1 MNQESSRNPK
11 HRPAA
16 EKAGKPR
23 AGGTPPKR
31 SSGSRATAASH
42 GKSPAKKPTA
52 ARPTSTQNRKP
63 AAKKPTANTTAKRPV
78 SKPNTKPAARTT
90 TANLPAKKP
99 VPPTPPLPDPRERII
114 YESEADAALC
124 NKPPTGTPEYPYYND
139 ALQAEKPKRFPTLR
153 KAFSILCTTLVSL
166 FLICIITGTIVATGM
181 TVYVMSFR
189 DEVSDVTIEELE
201 MKNNTYVYAND
212 SNGEL
217 VCLYKVNNHTER
229 IPVTIDQ
236 IPQHVKDAFVSA
248 EDERFYTHDGR
259 TCENAIVGDSLST
272 LFCFALSIF
281 VTAPS
286 GAFILR

>member
-1 MNQESSRNPK
+1 M
-11 HRPAA
+11 
-16 EKAGKPR
+16 
-23 AGGTPPKR
+23 
-31 SSGSRATAASH
+31 
-42 GKSPAKKPTA
+42 
-52 ARPTSTQNRKP
+52 
-63 AAKKPTANTTAKRPV
+63 
-78 SKPNTKPAARTT
+78 
-90 TANLPAKKP
+90 
-99 VPPTPPLPDPRERII
+99 
-114 YESEADAALC
+114 
-124 NKPPTGTPEYPYYND
+124 
-139 ALQAEKPKRFPTLR
+139 
-153 KAFSILCTTLVSL
+153 
-166 FLICIITGTIVATGM
+166 ATGM

>member
-52 ARPTSTQNRKP
+52 ARPTGTQNRKP
-63 AAKKPTANTTAKRPV
+63 AAKKPTANTIAKRPV
-78 SKPNTKPAARTT
+78 SKPPAKPAARTT

-99 VPPTPPLPDPRERII
+99 VPPTPPPPDPRERVI

-166 FLICIITGTIVATGM
+166 FLICIITGTIDRKSV
-181 TVYVMSFR
+181 V
-189 DEVSDVTIEELE
+189 
-201 MKNNTYVYAND
+201 
-212 SNGEL
+212 
-217 VCLYKVNNHTER
+217 
-229 IPVTIDQ
+229 
-236 IPQHVKDAFVSA
+236 
-248 EDERFYTHDGR
+248 
-259 TCENAIVGDSLST
+259 
-272 LFCFALSIF
+272 
-281 VTAPS
+281 
-286 GAFILR
+286 

>member
-52 ARPTSTQNRKP
+52 ARPTGTQNRKP

-78 SKPNTKPAARTT
+78 SKPPAKPAARTM

-99 VPPTPPLPDPRERII
+99 VPPTPPPPDPRERVI

-124 NKPPTGTPEYPYYND
+124 NKPPREHRNIRIITMLFRT
-139 ALQAEKPKRFPTLR
+139 EKPKRFPTLR
-153 KAFSILCTTLVSL
+153 KAFSILCTTTWFPCS
-166 FLICIITGTIVATGM
+166 
-181 TVYVMSFR
+181 
-189 DEVSDVTIEELE
+189 
-201 MKNNTYVYAND
+201 
-212 SNGEL
+212 
-217 VCLYKVNNHTER
+217 
-229 IPVTIDQ
+229 
-236 IPQHVKDAFVSA
+236 
-248 EDERFYTHDGR
+248 
-259 TCENAIVGDSLST
+259 
-272 LFCFALSIF
+272 
-281 VTAPS
+281 
-286 GAFILR
+286 